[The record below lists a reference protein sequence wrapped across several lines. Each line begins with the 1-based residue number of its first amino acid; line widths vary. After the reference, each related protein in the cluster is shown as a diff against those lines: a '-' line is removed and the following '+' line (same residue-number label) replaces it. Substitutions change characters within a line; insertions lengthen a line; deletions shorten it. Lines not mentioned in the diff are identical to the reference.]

1 MIGHEIDMFELLIY
15 RNTFCLSI
23 EYSFISLISLA
34 CVFFFVDH
42 FCSFCLFFHKTVELN
57 PKTRQIYET

>member
-15 RNTFCLSI
+15 RNTFSI

-34 CVFFFVDH
+34 CV
-42 FCSFCLFFHKTVELN
+42 CLSCG
-57 PKTRQIYET
+57 

>member
-34 CVFFFVDH
+34 CVFFLWIIFVV
-42 FCSFCLFFHKTVELN
+42 FVFFHKTVELN